1 MMIAVAPLLTKNAKI
16 DHTERKRS
24 FRIVTI
30 RRYKIG
36 VKSLRIFPLTGLE
49 TI

>member
-1 MMIAVAPLLTKNAKI
+1 MTAAAVPPFTKNAKI

-24 FRIVTI
+24 FRIVMN
-30 RRYKIG
+30 RRYKIW
-36 VKSLRIFPLTGLE
+36 VKSLRIHPLTGLE